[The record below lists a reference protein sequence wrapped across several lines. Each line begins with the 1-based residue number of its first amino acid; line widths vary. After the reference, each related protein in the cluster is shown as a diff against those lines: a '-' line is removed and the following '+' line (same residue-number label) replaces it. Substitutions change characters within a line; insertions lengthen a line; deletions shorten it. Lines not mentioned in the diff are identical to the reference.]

1 MGGNGGLITKVVGAG
16 LMIAGLFNGGIT
28 APLGIALMSAGIAV
42 QVAGSLIFKPKI
54 PSMDYRD
61 TSERKQMLR
70 SPSASETV
78 IVGKTVA
85 SGLLFFAEEEPGEQE
100 ENEKITLALALAGHP
115 IDRVEKIWL
124 GDDLIETF
132 GDKASWEL
140 HNDRKDADPFML
152 KNCPSWKE
160 DMIGRGMAWLR
171 VTLTFDQEKFPYGL
185 PNVKCE
191 IWGKK
196 LFDPRT
202 GKTEWS
208 NNGALVIL
216 DYYRDYLK
224 VPDSD
229 IDFDSFKQSADLC
242 DESVSNAENG
252 SERRYT
258 LNGAYDLNE
267 SPSSVLEAMH
277 KCINAEPTFTAG
289 KHGIQVGAYYGPALK
304 TITESQLIDTVTCTP
319 ETGLKDATNAVYGT
333 FIDAEQLYTKTDF
346 TPVIVN
352 EWIEED
358 GLEIRENVDYRFV
371 TSPYQAQRLA
381 RQYLRK
387 KKAGRRVQLTMNL
400 DGYAYRPGEVVL
412 LDLPSL
418 NISGLEFRIA
428 EWTFHALEGVSL
440 TLEEDGPYIYEDLAS
455 KPFVRPP
462 FTKLPTGGVPAPIN
476 LAFVPLAVTDIV
488 QGYISWQNVASDIRY
503 NTVNILQNGKVIQS
517 IQVPGERVDI
527 NGLTRGTYRVEV
539 RAINVAGA
547 MSAPAISDFAIQA
560 PPSPIGVEITPGM
573 FSLTASPKQGD
584 SAVFGYTF
592 EFWFSEKKLANFS
605 ENEVITKTNKVGQG
619 NFWTQEN
626 LKAGHT
632 YYFYIR
638 TINSYGKSAFVEA
651 SGIPVSLPDDIFDDL
666 DNTVRETDAFKE
678 LDNKLDWNAE
688 TAIILSNASHRNFRQ
703 LLIKHAESQAGIS
716 ELWQVRA
723 TDNEAW
729 AQEVK
734 EIYSAV
740 GDNTSAIKETQ
751 TSITKLDEAF
761 GQRFTEIRTEIDKA
775 QADIISNSTAISNT
789 DKAFAENKTQVQAK
803 FDKQEGMIQ
812 EKMQATFNQSGDGVV
827 THSINITIVHN
838 GTKYNAAGQVISAQ
852 VKNGKLESFIGYNAN
867 NFAWYN
873 PANGKMELFMYAKNG
888 QFFVRDLF
896 IEDGSITNAKIGD
909 VIQSNNYVAGKSG
922 WIINKN
928 GYAEFDNAKFR
939 GEIKATKGTM
949 NNVIIDK
956 DCEIKGTLKVENI
969 EGDIVK
975 FYSLGNGETITIPA
989 QSFDR
994 VIQVVTIATTH
1005 NSKWCRLWLNDNK
1018 FFEIKNGGN
1027 YKEFTYWNSPSTTL
1041 KANTPGVF
1049 RYDSEDRYFKITLLA
1064 CKQ

>member
-1 MGGNGGLITKVVGAG
+1 MGGSGGLITKVVGAG
-16 LMIAGLFNGGIT
+16 LMVAGLFTGGTTT
-28 APLGIALMSAGIAV
+28 ALGIALMSAGVAV

-78 IVGKTVA
+78 IIGKTIA
-85 SGLLFFAEEEPGEQE
+85 SGLLFFAEEEEGEQD

-115 IDRVEKIWL
+115 IDRVGKIWL

-229 IDFDSFKQSADLC
+229 IDFESFKQSADLC

-252 SERRYT
+252 SEHRYT

-400 DGYAYRPGEVVL
+400 DGYAYRPGEVVI

-428 EWTFHALEGVSL
+428 EWTFHALDGVSL
-440 TLEEDGPYIYEDLAS
+440 TLEEDGAYLYEDVIS
-455 KPFVRPP
+455 KPFIRPP

-592 EFWFSEKKLANFS
+592 EFWFSEKKLANLS

-626 LKAGHT
+626 LKVGHT

-716 ELWQVRA
+716 ELWQANA
-723 TDNEAW
+723 TQEEAW

-751 TSITKLDEAF
+751 TSITKLDEAI
-761 GQRFTEIRTEIDKA
+761 GQRFTEIRTEVNQA
-775 QADIISNSTAISNT
+775 QADIASNSQAISNT
-789 DKAFAENKTQVQAK
+789 NKAFAENKTQVQAK
-803 FDKQEGMIQ
+803 FDEQEGMIQ
-812 EKMQATFNQSGDGVV
+812 EKMQATFEQSSDGVV
-827 THSINITIVHN
+827 AHSINITIKHDGVS
-838 GTKYNAAGQVISAQ
+838 YNAAGQVISAQ
-852 VKNGKLESFIGYNAN
+852 VKNGKLESFFGYNAN

-896 IEDGSITNAKIGD
+896 IEDGSITNAKIGN
-909 VIQSNNYVAGKSG
+909 VIQSNNYLNGRPS

-928 GYAEFDNAKFR
+928 GFAEFQNIKAR
-939 GEIKATKGTM
+939 GEIEATSGKLE
-949 NNVIIDK
+949 NVIIEK
-956 DCEIKGTLKVENI
+956 NCEIKGTLKVENI

-1027 YKEFTYWNSPSTTL
+1027 YEEFTYWNSPSTTL

>member
-115 IDRVEKIWL
+115 IDRVGKIWL

-191 IWGKK
+191 IWGKE

-202 GKTEWS
+202 GETQWS

-229 IDFDSFKQSADLC
+229 IDFESFKQSADLC
-242 DESVSNAENG
+242 DENVSNAENG
-252 SERRYT
+252 SEHRYM

-267 SPSSVLEAMH
+267 SPSSILEAMH

-440 TLEEDGPYIYEDLAS
+440 TLEEDGAYLYEDVIG

-462 FTKLPTGGVPAPIN
+462 FTKLPTGGVAAPIN
-476 LAFVPLAVTDIV
+476 LVFVPLSVTDIV

-560 PPSPIGVEITPGM
+560 PPAPIGVEITPGM

-584 SAVFGYTF
+584 SAIFGYTF
-592 EFWFSEKKLANFS
+592 EFWFSEKKLTNLS
-605 ENEVITKTNKVGQG
+605 ENEVINKANKVGQG

-638 TINSYGKSAFVEA
+638 TINSYGKSVFVEA
-651 SGIPVSLPDDIFDDL
+651 SGIPVSLPSDIFDDL

-678 LDNKLDWNAE
+678 LDKKLDWNSE
-688 TAIILSNASHRNFRQ
+688 TAIILSNTSYRNFRQ
-703 LLIKHAESQAGIS
+703 LLVKHAESQAGIN
-716 ELWQVRA
+716 ELWQANA
-723 TDNEAW
+723 TQEEAW

-761 GQRFTEIRTEIDKA
+761 GQRFTEIRTEMDKA
-775 QADIISNSTAISNT
+775 QADIVSNSTAISNT
-789 DKAFAENKTQVQAK
+789 NKAFAENKTQVQAK
-803 FDKQEGMIQ
+803 FDEQEGMIQ
-812 EKMQATFNQSGDGVV
+812 EKMQATFKQSGDGIV

-838 GTKYNAAGQVISAQ
+838 NVKYNAAGQVISAQ
-852 VKNGKLESFIGYNAN
+852 VKNGKLESFFGYNAN

-896 IEDGSITNAKIGD
+896 IEDGSITNAKIGN
-909 VIQSNNYVAGKSG
+909 VIQSNNYLNGRPS

-928 GYAEFDNAKFR
+928 GFAEFQNIKAR
-939 GEIKATKGTM
+939 GEIDATSGKLE
-949 NNVIIDK
+949 NVTIEK
-956 DCEIKGTLKVENI
+956 NCEIKGTLKVENI

-1005 NSKWCRLWLNDNK
+1005 NSKWCRLWLNDDK
-1018 FFEIKNGGN
+1018 FFEIKNGGS
-1027 YKEFTYWNSPSTTL
+1027 YEEFTYWNSPSTTL
-1041 KANTPGVF
+1041 KANIPGVF

>member
-1 MGGNGGLITKVVGAG
+1 MGGSGGLITKVVGAG
-16 LMIAGLFNGGIT
+16 LMVAGLFTGGTTT
-28 APLGIALMSAGIAV
+28 ALGIALMSAGVAV

-78 IVGKTVA
+78 IIGKTIA
-85 SGLLFFAEEEPGEQE
+85 SGLLFFAEEEEGEQD

-115 IDRVEKIWL
+115 IDRIGKIWL
-124 GDDLIETF
+124 GDDLVGTF

-152 KNCPSWKE
+152 ENCPSWEK

-202 GKTEWS
+202 GETEWS

-229 IDFDSFKQSADLC
+229 IDFESFKQAADLC
-242 DESVSNAENG
+242 DESVSNADG
-252 SERRYT
+252 DSELRYT

-400 DGYAYRPGEVVL
+400 DGYAYRPGEVVI

-428 EWTFHALEGVSL
+428 EWTFHALDGVSL
-440 TLEEDGPYIYEDLAS
+440 TLEEDGAYLYEDVIG

-476 LAFVPLAVTDIV
+476 LAFVPLSVTDIV

-560 PPSPIGVEITPGM
+560 PPAPIGVEITPGM

-678 LDNKLDWNAE
+678 LDKKLNWNSE
-688 TAIILSNASHRNFRQ
+688 SVLILSNASHRNFRQ

-716 ELWQVRA
+716 ELWQANA
-723 TDNEAW
+723 TQEEAW

-761 GQRFTEIRTEIDKA
+761 GQRFTEIRTEMDKA
-775 QADIISNSTAISNT
+775 KADIISNSTAISNT
-789 DKAFAENKTQVQAK
+789 NKAFAENKTQVQAK
-803 FDKQEGMIQ
+803 FDEQEGMIQ
-812 EKMQATFNQSGDGVV
+812 EKMQATFEQSGDGVV
-827 THSINITIVHN
+827 THSINITIVHD

-873 PANGKMELFMYAKNG
+873 PVNGKMELFMYIKNG
-888 QFFVRDLF
+888 QMFMREAF
-896 IEDGSITNAKIGD
+896 INEAWLNSVVVTEYI
-909 VIQSNNYVAGKSG
+909 KSG
-922 WIINKN
+922 DYVPGNDGFLIDGKTGNIEMNK
-928 GYAEFDNAKFR
+928 GTFR
-939 GEIKATKGTM
+939 GELDIGT
-949 NNVIIDK
+949 NKTGAHTVITNERIAVYGAQG
-956 DCEIKGTLKVENI
+956 EIRIEIGKI
-969 EGDIVK
+969 EG
-975 FYSLGNGETITIPA
+975 
-989 QSFDR
+989 R
-994 VIQVVTIATTH
+994 
-1005 NSKWCRLWLNDNK
+1005 
-1018 FFEIKNGGN
+1018 
-1027 YKEFTYWNSPSTTL
+1027 
-1041 KANTPGVF
+1041 
-1049 RYDSEDRYFKITLLA
+1049 
-1064 CKQ
+1064 

>member
-1 MGGNGGLITKVVGAG
+1 MGGSGGLITKVVGAG
-16 LMIAGLFNGGIT
+16 LMVAGLFTGGTTT
-28 APLGIALMSAGIAV
+28 ALGIALMSAGVAV

-78 IVGKTVA
+78 IIGKTIA
-85 SGLLFFAEEEPGEQE
+85 SGLLFFAEEEEGEQD
-100 ENEKITLALALAGHP
+100 ENEKITLGLALAGHP
-115 IDRVEKIWL
+115 IDRIGKIWL
-124 GDDLIETF
+124 GDDLVGTF

-202 GKTEWS
+202 GETEWS

-229 IDFDSFKQSADLC
+229 IDFESFKQAADLC
-242 DESVSNAENG
+242 DESVSNADG
-252 SERRYT
+252 DSELRYT

-400 DGYAYRPGEVVL
+400 DGYAYRPGEVVI

-428 EWTFHALEGVSL
+428 EWTFHALDGVSL
-440 TLEEDGPYIYEDLAS
+440 TLEEDGAYLYEDVIG

-476 LAFVPLAVTDIV
+476 LAFVPLSVTDIV

-560 PPSPIGVEITPGM
+560 PPAPIGVEITPGM
-573 FSLTASPKQGD
+573 FSLTAYPKQGD

-592 EFWFSEKKLANFS
+592 EFWFSEKKLTNLS

-638 TINSYGKSAFVEA
+638 TINSYGKSVFVEA
-651 SGIPVSLPDDIFDDL
+651 SGVPVSLPTDIFDDL
-666 DNTVRETDAFKE
+666 DNTVRETEAFKQLSEE
-678 LDNKLDWNAE
+678 LKWNTESIAVL
-688 TAIILSNASHRNFRQ
+688 TNATYSLSTDVLQRSANA
-703 LLIKHAESQAGIS
+703 QAGITQLQQLRVS
-716 ELWQVRA
+716 
-723 TDNEAW
+723 DNEAW
-729 AQEVK
+729 AQDIKRVYASIE
-734 EIYSAV
+734 
-740 GDNTSAIKETQ
+740 DNDKALRAEIKETQ
-751 TSITKLDEAF
+751 TSITELNKAF
-761 GQRFTEIRTEIDKA
+761 GQTTTEIRTELKTTNQNLADTNQKLGNIDKEVGRIR
-775 QADIISNSTAISNT
+775 ADVATNKEAISET
-789 DKAFAENKTQVQAK
+789 NKSMAKSEEQVQAQ
-803 FDKQEGMIQ
+803 FGKQQGMINQ
-812 EKMQATFNQSGDGVV
+812 KMQAEFSQTGDGVV

-838 GTKYNAAGQVISAQ
+838 NVKYNAAGQVISAQ

-873 PANGKMELFMYAKNG
+873 PVNGKMELFMYVKNG
-888 QFFVRDLF
+888 QMFMREAF
-896 IEDGSITNAKIGD
+896 INEAWLNSVVVTEYI
-909 VIQSNNYVAGKSG
+909 KSG
-922 WIINKN
+922 DYVPSKDGFLIDGKTGNIEMNK
-928 GYAEFDNAKFR
+928 GIFR
-939 GEIKATKGTM
+939 GELDIGTNKAGAHTVITNERIAVYGDKG
-949 NNVIIDK
+949 
-956 DCEIKGTLKVENI
+956 EIRVEI
-969 EGDIVK
+969 GRI
-975 FYSLGNGETITIPA
+975 LG
-989 QSFDR
+989 R
-994 VIQVVTIATTH
+994 
-1005 NSKWCRLWLNDNK
+1005 
-1018 FFEIKNGGN
+1018 
-1027 YKEFTYWNSPSTTL
+1027 
-1041 KANTPGVF
+1041 
-1049 RYDSEDRYFKITLLA
+1049 
-1064 CKQ
+1064 